1 MIDLPRGSLSGQ
13 AHILVIV
20 ATMITALFILRLVRA
35 HQLRSKYALL
45 WLVIGLMLL
54 ILAAV
59 PGVLNTFSEWLGVLY
74 SPTLFLLLAVGFLFF
89 VVVHYSWE
97 LSGSRTGRAPSPRSS
112 PYCAPDSTT
121 APPSGAAR
129 ATTTRPRGGAAPDRA
144 KPERRRGQADHYRY
158 LP

>member
-13 AHILVIV
+13 AHILVLV
-20 ATMITALFILRLVRA
+20 ATVITALFILRLVRA

-97 LSGSRTGRAPSPRSS
+97 LSRLENRTRTLAEELALLRTRLEDNASAVGAG
-112 PYCAPDSTT
+112 PD
-121 APPSGAAR
+121 
-129 ATTTRPRGGAAPDRA
+129 
-144 KPERRRGQADHYRY
+144 AD
-158 LP
+158 

>member
-20 ATMITALFILRLVRA
+20 ATVITALFILRLVRA

-59 PGVLNTFSEWLGVLY
+59 PGVLNTISEWLGVLY

-97 LSGSRTGRAPSPRSS
+97 LSRLENRTRTLAEELALLRTRLDNSTSVGSG
-112 PYCAPDSTT
+112 
-121 APPSGAAR
+121 
-129 ATTTRPRGGAAPDRA
+129 TRND
-144 KPERRRGQADHYRY
+144 D
-158 LP
+158 

>member
-20 ATMITALFILRLVRA
+20 ATVITALFILRLVRA

-97 LSGSRTGRAPSPRSS
+97 LSRLENRTRTLAEELALLRTRLDGNASAVSV
-112 PYCAPDSTT
+112 APDS
-121 APPSGAAR
+121 
-129 ATTTRPRGGAAPDRA
+129 D
-144 KPERRRGQADHYRY
+144 
-158 LP
+158 

>member
-13 AHILVIV
+13 AHILVII
-20 ATMITALFILRLVRA
+20 ATVITALFILRLVRA

-59 PGVLNTFSEWLGVLY
+59 PGVLNTISEWLGVLY

-97 LSGSRTGRAPSPRSS
+97 LSRLENRTRTLAEELALLRTRLDGDAPAVST
-112 PYCAPDSTT
+112 APD
-121 APPSGAAR
+121 
-129 ATTTRPRGGAAPDRA
+129 
-144 KPERRRGQADHYRY
+144 AD
-158 LP
+158 

>member
-20 ATMITALFILRLVRA
+20 ATVITALFILRLVRA

-59 PGVLNTFSEWLGVLY
+59 PGVLNTISEWLGVLY

-97 LSGSRTGRAPSPRSS
+97 LSRLENRTRTLAEELALLRTRLDGDAPAVSRAP
-112 PYCAPDSTT
+112 D
-121 APPSGAAR
+121 
-129 ATTTRPRGGAAPDRA
+129 
-144 KPERRRGQADHYRY
+144 AD
-158 LP
+158 